1 MANQRSDQPVAAESR
16 WAQFQQSKGFAAIV
30 LLALLGILILALV
43 IGIGTGTVQLTPHQV
58 VYAIFGPED
67 YQWHR
72 VVWNIRLPRVLLAG
86 LVGMCLAASGTML
99 QAIMGNP
106 LADPGIIGI
115 SAGGGLFGIM
125 ILLVFPQ
132 LFMWTPIFAFIG
144 AMGAAMIIYILAWK
158 GGIQPIRVILA
169 GVAVS
174 ALCGAGISAIMVLF
188 SDRVQG
194 AILFMNGS
202 LSTRSWREFNLLFP
216 YAIVALTLAIFCV
229 RRLDIIVLGD
239 DIARSIGM
247 NVQANRLGMTAIA
260 ALLAAGAVSAVG
272 LLSFVGLIVPHM
284 MRMIVGTSHRILLPA
299 SILGGG
305 ALVILS
311 DTLARTMF
319 SPTDLPVGIVMAV
332 LGVPFFLFLLRR
344 TM

>member
-1 MANQRSDQPVAAESR
+1 MTSSSSHTDSR
-16 WAQFQQSKGFAAIV
+16 WAIFQQHRSFAPVV
-30 LLALLGILILALV
+30 LLTLLAILIVSALFA
-43 IGIGTGTVQLTPHQV
+43 IGTGTVDLSPQQV
-58 VYAIFGPED
+58 IYAIFGPED

-115 SAGGGLFGIM
+115 SAGAGLFGIT

-132 LFMWTPIFAFIG
+132 LFMWTPVFAFVG
-144 AMGAAMIIYILAWK
+144 AMAAAMIIYILAWK

-202 LSTRSWREFNLLFP
+202 LSMRSWREFNLLLP
-216 YAIVALTLAIFCV
+216 YAIVALTIALFCV
-229 RRLDIIVLGD
+229 RRLDLIVLGD
-239 DIARSIGM
+239 DIARSLGM
-247 NVQANRLGMTAIA
+247 NVQANRLAMTAIA

-311 DTLARTMF
+311 DTLARTLF

-332 LGVPFFLFLLRR
+332 IGVPFFLFLLRR
-344 TM
+344 SL

>member
-1 MANQRSDQPVAAESR
+1 MTQTDSR
-16 WAQFQQSKGFAAIV
+16 WSQFQQSRGFNVIV
-30 LLALLGILILALV
+30 ILALLGILLLAFLISV
-43 IGIGTGTVQLTPHQV
+43 GTGTVQLNPQQIW
-58 VYAIFGPED
+58 YAIFGPED

-86 LVGMCLAASGTML
+86 LVGMCLAASGTIL

-106 LADPGIIGI
+106 LADPGVIGI
-115 SAGGGLFGIM
+115 SAGGGLFGIV
-125 ILLVFPQ
+125 ILLVFPE
-132 LFMWTPIFAFIG
+132 LFLWTPLFAFIG
-144 AMGAAMIIYILAWK
+144 AMSAAMIIYILAWR

-174 ALCGAGISAIMVLF
+174 ALCGAGISAVMVLF

-194 AILFMNGS
+194 ALLFMNGS
-202 LSTRSWREFNLLFP
+202 LSMRNWREVSLLLP
-216 YAIVALTLAIFCV
+216 YAIVALTAALFCV

-239 DIARSIGM
+239 DIARSLGM
-247 NVQANRLGMTAIA
+247 NVQTNRLGMTAIA
-260 ALLAAGAVSAVG
+260 ALLAAGAVSTVG

-284 MRMIVGTSHRILLPA
+284 MRMIVGTSHHILMPA

-305 ALVILS
+305 ALVMLS

-332 LGVPFFLFLLRR
+332 IGVPFFLFLLRR
-344 TM
+344 AM